1 MLTNDFTELRNSNA
15 APFSEIHSREF
26 IEGVLKAGSLIS
38 MIENKKINTTTFFSL
53 LLQNPDYQDFFTEI
67 TSSDSFKDAVMSL
80 LYLNPN
86 LVKSKI
92 TKSIIRK
99 LSNGKVKSIN
109 RIRKTSV
116 QQTPSSIKERK
127 KQTV

>member
-1 MLTNDFTELRNSNA
+1 MPTNIASELRNSNA
-15 APFSEIHSREF
+15 APFSEIHSKEF
-26 IEGVLKAGSLIS
+26 VEGVLKAGSLIS

-53 LLQNPDYQDFFTEI
+53 LLENSDYQDFFAEI
-67 TSSDSFKDAVMSL
+67 TSSDSFKDAIMSL

-86 LVKSKI
+86 LIKSKI

-99 LSNGKVKSIN
+99 LNNGKIKSIN
-109 RIRKTSV
+109 RVRKTSL
-116 QQTPSSIKERK
+116 QQASSGIQKRA